1 MPEGQVV
8 CLARHSSLRP
18 SIAWD
23 ENTGLTSQPAI
34 GFTPALREARLN
46 VHDSSECAGFSDS
59 RNFGQAFKKWT
70 DTAPGSR
77 RTHH

>member
-1 MPEGQVV
+1 
-8 CLARHSSLRP
+8 
-18 SIAWD
+18 
-23 ENTGLTSQPAI
+23 LTSQPAI